1 MFGISCDK
9 KSSICAI
16 FVFIFLCL
24 IIVCLYLFEF
34 NSWYFEVYMFFC
46 QILEINDLSNFLIV
60 LITIYVGI
68 LSFMIPISIQIIG
81 NISKDFPSTG
91 IENRFKNEFI
101 FKILPKILLLQ
112 ILVVTLTKLYT
123 STSINIFLLSNIVFF
138 LVVTLFIIYIFII
151 KLINYSDKNFIVNLI
166 LNDTNEYIYNEKD
179 IKKSIK
185 NLQFYGGILFKEI
198 QHEPDP
204 DLVDKLIEELKNL
217 SNSFLDKNTKILD
230 FDKLNLFKETIISLE
245 KSINKS
251 IELQNYELTDKLKLV
266 IHQIMKKILEND
278 NNHSY
283 LNQFFDSHNRIF
295 IYSIK
300 IKSPYQASFTYHWY
314 SNFVFNWLDNSYIF
328 NEAYLNRFD
337 KQQFSYMRYIIS
349 ENRFNLFKGAIGWFH
364 HGLGFF
370 NSKSLYGTI
379 QSIDSEERRMVLDL
393 DRISKDIKTFE
404 SLEQFL
410 IKFDK
415 YEKKI
420 VDNPLI
426 TEEIKKELQLF
437 KKEAY
442 SKYYLFNLKNMIFG
456 IASYCIYKNRY
467 KYIKEL
473 WHYKNPQDS
482 TTYWIG
488 HEIYPSSISEILD
501 FIIENGD
508 HDRKFSFNEDHH
520 DSDIYEKFY
529 ELYLIGYIINTNEID
544 LNNKFIVIK
553 DIPKLNLLKYS
564 IGELENN
571 LSKVY
576 SIKNLDKFI
585 ELGFSNINEDRIQIL
600 ESKLKI
606 LFSNLKNE
614 CLEIIKNIEYETNL
628 SIDNINE
635 FKRNIVKN
643 YNNSSSIKKLI
654 ENFNLYN
661 KIEEVRTEFIQKF
674 DSHFPR
680 TMFFEDYVDSGDYLS
695 QKLIE
700 IENKNIIRKIIDN
713 SEVIELNQI
722 EEKLALFKDI
732 ENIFILDI
740 NNSKYFDTNEFF
752 TDNAIKESTISDIDS
767 YSGDYK
773 YNKIQIP
780 VFEYF
785 IYGIEECIILLNKN
799 KLLEFNQYLPNH
811 KDLLTNNFLITVTDL
826 KDTEDNKDNAI
837 VEVSESFDIKIK
849 NDFKGYI
856 IYIQEKD
863 KEIY

>member
-16 FVFIFLCL
+16 FVFLFLCL

-68 LSFMIPISIQIIG
+68 LSFMIPISIQMIG
-81 NISKDFPSTG
+81 NISKDFPSTR
-91 IENRFKNEFI
+91 IENRFKNELI
-101 FKILPKILLLQ
+101 FKTLPIILLLQ

-123 STSINIFLLSNIVFF
+123 STSINIFLISLIVLF
-138 LVVTLFIIYIFII
+138 LVITLGIIYLYII
-151 KLINYSDKNFIVNLI
+151 KLINYSDKDFIVNLI
-166 LNDTNEYIYNEKD
+166 LKDTKEYIYYEKD
-179 IKKSIK
+179 IEKSIK

-204 DLVDKLIEELKNL
+204 ILVDKLIEELKNL
-217 SNSFLDKNTKILD
+217 SNLFLDKNTKILD
-230 FDKLNLFKETIISLE
+230 YNKLNLFKETIISLE

-251 IELQNYELTDKLKLV
+251 IELQNYELTDKLKLA

-379 QSIDSEERRMVLDL
+379 KSIDSEERRMVLDL

-482 TTYWIG
+482 MTHWIG

-508 HDRKFSFNEDHH
+508 YDRKFSFNEDHH
-520 DSDIYEKFY
+520 DSDIYEKMY

-544 LNNKFIVIK
+544 LNNKFIAIK
-553 DIPKLNLLKYS
+553 DISKLNSLKYS
-564 IGELENN
+564 IGELEKN
-571 LSKVY
+571 LSNVY
-576 SIKNLDKFI
+576 NTKNLEKFI
-585 ELGFSNINEDRIQIL
+585 ELGFSDINEDRIQIL
-600 ESKLKI
+600 ESKLKK

-614 CLEIIKNIEYETNL
+614 CLEIIQNIEHETNL
-628 SIDNINE
+628 SINYINE
-635 FKRNIVKN
+635 FKKNIIKN
-643 YNNSSSIKKLI
+643 RDKFPSIKNLI
-654 ENFNLYN
+654 EKFDLYN
-661 KIEEVRTEFIQKF
+661 KIEEIRTEFIQKF
-674 DSHFPR
+674 DSYLPR
-680 TMFFEDYVDSGDYLS
+680 TMFFEDGVDSVDSGDYLS
-695 QKLIE
+695 QTLVE
-700 IENKNIIRKIIDN
+700 IENQKIIKKIIDN
-713 SEVIELNQI
+713 SEVIEENQI

-732 ENIFILDI
+732 EDTFILDI
-740 NNSKYFDTNEFF
+740 NYSKYFDTNKFF
-752 TDNAIKESTISDIDS
+752 TDNAIKKSTMSDIDS
-767 YSGDYK
+767 YFGDFE

-785 IYGIEECIILLNKN
+785 IHGIEECIILLNKN
-799 KLLEFNQYLPNH
+799 KLLEFNQYLPNN
-811 KDLLTNNFLITVTDL
+811 KDLLTNDFLITVSDL

-837 VEVSESFDIKIK
+837 VEVSESFNIKMK
-849 NDFKGYI
+849 DNFMGYI
-856 IYIQEKD
+856 IYIQEED
-863 KEIY
+863 N

>member
-1 MFGISCDK
+1 MFGINGDK

-68 LSFMIPISIQIIG
+68 LSFMIPISIQMIG
-81 NISKDFPSTG
+81 NISKDFPSTR
-91 IENRFKNEFI
+91 IENRFKNELI
-101 FKILPKILLLQ
+101 FKTLPIILLLQ

-123 STSINIFLLSNIVFF
+123 STSINIFLISLIVLF
-138 LVVTLFIIYIFII
+138 LVITLGIIYLYII
-151 KLINYSDKNFIVNLI
+151 KLINYSDKDFIVNLI
-166 LNDTNEYIYNEKD
+166 LKDTKEYIYYEKD
-179 IKKSIK
+179 IEKSIK

-204 DLVDKLIEELKNL
+204 ILVDKLIEELKNL
-217 SNSFLDKNTKILD
+217 SNLFLDKNTKILD
-230 FDKLNLFKETIISLE
+230 YNKLNLFKETIISLE

-251 IELQNYELTDKLKLV
+251 IELQNYELTDKLKLA

-379 QSIDSEERRMVLDL
+379 KSIDSEERRMVLDL

-482 TTYWIG
+482 MTHWIG

-508 HDRKFSFNEDHH
+508 YDRKFSFNEDHH
-520 DSDIYEKFY
+520 DSDIYEKMY

-544 LNNKFIVIK
+544 LNNKFIAIK
-553 DIPKLNLLKYS
+553 DISKLNSLKYS
-564 IGELENN
+564 IGELEKN
-571 LSKVY
+571 LSNVY
-576 SIKNLDKFI
+576 NTKNLEKFI

-600 ESKLKI
+600 ESKLKK

-614 CLEIIKNIEYETNL
+614 CLEIIQNIEHETNL
-628 SIDNINE
+628 SINYINE
-635 FKRNIVKN
+635 FKKNIIKN
-643 YNNSSSIKKLI
+643 RDKFPSIKNLI
-654 ENFNLYN
+654 EKFDLYN
-661 KIEEVRTEFIQKF
+661 KIEEIRTEFIQKF
-674 DSHFPR
+674 DSYLPR
-680 TMFFEDYVDSGDYLS
+680 TMFFEDGVDSVDSGDYLS
-695 QKLIE
+695 EQLIE
-700 IENKNIIRKIIDN
+700 IENKKIIRKIIDN

-732 ENIFILDI
+732 EDTFILDI
-740 NNSKYFDTNEFF
+740 NYSKYFDTNKFF
-752 TDNAIKESTISDIDS
+752 TDNAIKKSTMSDIDS
-767 YSGDYK
+767 YFGDFE

-785 IYGIEECIILLNKN
+785 IHGIEECIILLNKN
-799 KLLEFNQYLPNH
+799 KLLEFNQYLPNN
-811 KDLLTNNFLITVTDL
+811 KGLLIDNILINVTDL
-826 KDTEDNKDNAI
+826 KDIEDKKDKAI
-837 VEVSESFDIKIK
+837 VEVSESFDIKMK
-849 NDFKGYI
+849 DNFMGYI
-856 IYIQEKD
+856 IYIQEED
-863 KEIY
+863 N

>member
-1 MFGISCDK
+1 M
-9 KSSICAI
+9 
-16 FVFIFLCL
+16 
-24 IIVCLYLFEF
+24 Y
-34 NSWYFEVYMFFC
+34 
-46 QILEINDLSNFLIV
+46 
-60 LITIYVGI
+60 
-68 LSFMIPISIQIIG
+68 
-81 NISKDFPSTG
+81 
-91 IENRFKNEFI
+91 KN
-101 FKILPKILLLQ
+101 
-112 ILVVTLTKLYT
+112 
-123 STSINIFLLSNIVFF
+123 INI
-138 LVVTLFIIYIFII
+138 
-151 KLINYSDKNFIVNLI
+151 
-166 LNDTNEYIYNEKD
+166 EEK
-179 IKKSIK
+179 
-185 NLQFYGGILFKEI
+185 
-198 QHEPDP
+198 
-204 DLVDKLIEELKNL
+204 
-217 SNSFLDKNTKILD
+217 
-230 FDKLNLFKETIISLE
+230 
-245 KSINKS
+245 
-251 IELQNYELTDKLKLV
+251 
-266 IHQIMKKILEND
+266 
-278 NNHSY
+278 
-283 LNQFFDSHNRIF
+283 
-295 IYSIK
+295 
-300 IKSPYQASFTYHWY
+300 
-314 SNFVFNWLDNSYIF
+314 
-328 NEAYLNRFD
+328 
-337 KQQFSYMRYIIS
+337 
-349 ENRFNLFKGAIGWFH
+349 
-364 HGLGFF
+364 
-370 NSKSLYGTI
+370 
-379 QSIDSEERRMVLDL
+379 RMALDL
-393 DRISKDIKTFE
+393 DRISKDITNFE
-404 SLEQFL
+404 SLQQFL
-410 IKFDK
+410 IKLNK

-420 VDNPLI
+420 IDNLLM
-426 TEEIKKELQLF
+426 TEELKKEFQIF

-456 IASYCIYKNRY
+456 IASYCIYKNKY

-482 TTYWIG
+482 TTHWIG

-508 HDRKFSFNEDHH
+508 HERRFSFNENHH
-520 DSDIYEKFY
+520 DSDIYEKIY
-529 ELYLIGYIINTNEID
+529 ELYLVGYIINTNEID

-628 SIDNINE
+628 SIDNINQ

-752 TDNAIKESTISDIDS
+752 TDNAIKKSTMSDIDS